1 MLVAWIHTL
10 QYFNMKDGLS
20 SLEATGPNPEL
31 SCNFFQHTWI
41 FSLQYKDANR
51 AEYEDTMSSI
61 IPLES
66 CLHLDP
72 SRRITPKQALK
83 HSLIRV
89 IHLVNDID
97 TSSCRW
103 CPSVNGCLPHVLFR
117 WSRWFPHPHLTLT
130 WSRDDSIWAALLWIK
145 HTNLFGL
152 FSTALIMVT
161 HPPKW
166 SLSECP

>member
-1 MLVAWIHTL
+1 
-10 QYFNMKDGLS
+10 MKDGLS

-31 SCNFFQHTWI
+31 SCNIFQHTWI
-41 FSLQYKDANR
+41 FRLQYKDANR

-83 HSLIRV
+83 HSFIRV

-97 TSSCRW
+97 TNSYADDARQLMAV
-103 CPSVNGCLPHVLFR
+103 CPMYYSDKAGD
-117 WSRWFPHPHLTLT
+117 SLT
-130 WSRDDSIWAALLWIK
+130 
-145 HTNLFGL
+145 HT
-152 FSTALIMVT
+152 
-161 HPPKW
+161 
-166 SLSECP
+166 